1 MQDVAYSVNKIK
13 FGSREKQKVAI
24 KYCYTTSYY
33 KQVCHEI
40 WYSSLSDSSLLRI
53 LHGIKISQR
62 RDLVGFDDVTAADM
76 NAFSVLSNVSENMND
91 EDIVKAIEK
100 EELEKLLSSKM
111 CFRTI
116 ISSPFNE
123 FCTF

>member
-1 MQDVAYSVNKIK
+1 M
-13 FGSREKQKVAI
+13 
-24 KYCYTTSYY
+24 
-33 KQVCHEI
+33 
-40 WYSSLSDSSLLRI
+40 
-53 LHGIKISQR
+53 
-62 RDLVGFDDVTAADM
+62 GFDDVTAADM

-116 ISSPFNE
+116 VLSPFKE

>member
-1 MQDVAYSVNKIK
+1 M
-13 FGSREKQKVAI
+13 
-24 KYCYTTSYY
+24 
-33 KQVCHEI
+33 
-40 WYSSLSDSSLLRI
+40 
-53 LHGIKISQR
+53 
-62 RDLVGFDDVTAADM
+62 GFDDVTAADM
-76 NAFSVLSNVSENMND
+76 NAFSVLSHVSENMND

>member
-1 MQDVAYSVNKIK
+1 M
-13 FGSREKQKVAI
+13 
-24 KYCYTTSYY
+24 
-33 KQVCHEI
+33 
-40 WYSSLSDSSLLRI
+40 
-53 LHGIKISQR
+53 
-62 RDLVGFDDVTAADM
+62 GFDDVTAADM

-116 ISSPFNE
+116 ISSSFNE

>member
-1 MQDVAYSVNKIK
+1 M
-13 FGSREKQKVAI
+13 
-24 KYCYTTSYY
+24 
-33 KQVCHEI
+33 
-40 WYSSLSDSSLLRI
+40 
-53 LHGIKISQR
+53 
-62 RDLVGFDDVTAADM
+62 GFDDVTAAGM

-116 ISSPFNE
+116 ISSSFNE